1 MDVVVVPPEFE
12 SVSRRTRSR
21 LAEKAAAAAAP
32 PIVIARTPATENA
45 KRLSLAPQTKRPY
58 GAAASTS
65 TTKKTW
71 AAAKFQHTAY
81 NIVPSP
87 EIPLPKKFVAPTAAL
102 SVSERQTMAL
112 INHMSRNHKKPG
124 ASFTFPHVR
133 EETVAGVAGDDAAA
147 HQHHHPL
154 TRSNATRPLATMN
167 VAADERPIP
176 VFVEELKRPIFR
188 EATVP
193 AVAGKSKS
201 YGVVREAV
209 AAKIAQPVVYS
220 AIQAPPFHTI
230 CQEVLY
236 APRNLGLSDVDTSK
250 EN

>member
-45 KRLSLAPQTKRPY
+45 KRLSLAPQTKRPH
-58 GAAASTS
+58 ATAASTS

-71 AAAKFQHTAY
+71 ATAKFQHTAY

-87 EIPLPKKFVAPTAAL
+87 EIPLPKKFVAPAAAL

-124 ASFTFPHVR
+124 ASLTFPRVR
-133 EETVAGVAGDDAAA
+133 EETVAGMAGDDSA

-154 TRSNATRPLATMN
+154 TRSNATRPLSTMN

-188 EATVP
+188 QATVP

-201 YGVVREAV
+201 YAVVREAV

-230 CQEVLY
+230 RQEVLY